1 MMQRRGRNRLGLHAP
16 EGHWLLQV
24 FHPAGSLEL
33 AVARA
38 RRRNLAVSTAILIL
52 LAGSTTLLLI
62 SIRQALALARRQMDF
77 VAGVSHELLTPL
89 AAIRS
94 AGQNLA
100 DGVVTEPERVA
111 RYGGMI
117 LREGDRLTDLVRRV
131 LAMAGIESGGTAASF
146 APVAVGQLVE
156 EALEAHQPAL
166 GAGSFTVETAI
177 APDLP
182 EVIGDASALRR
193 ALDNLIGNAVK
204 YGAEGR
210 WLRIEAAA
218 LDGESV
224 EIAVSDH
231 GKGIAA
237 ADLPHVFERFYRG
250 RDLAGS
256 RIPGTGLGLALVKEI
271 AEAHGGSVHA
281 ASTPGAV
288 TRFTLRLPAVRKGP
302 P

>member
-1 MMQRRGRNRLGLHAP
+1 
-16 EGHWLLQV
+16 
-24 FHPAGSLEL
+24 
-33 AVARA
+33 
-38 RRRNLAVSTAILIL
+38 
-52 LAGSTTLLLI
+52 
-62 SIRQALALARRQMDF
+62 
-77 VAGVSHELLTPL
+77 
-89 AAIRS
+89 
-94 AGQNLA
+94 
-100 DGVVTEPERVA
+100 
-111 RYGGMI
+111 
-117 LREGDRLTDLVRRV
+117 
-131 LAMAGIESGGTAASF
+131 
-146 APVAVGQLVE
+146 
-156 EALEAHQPAL
+156 
-166 GAGSFTVETAI
+166 
-177 APDLP
+177 
-182 EVIGDASALRR
+182 LRR